1 MLIKLFRALVGLAAV
16 ALAVLPAPSSLGQ
29 VANAHHIL
37 PGWLDLEITQDG
49 SSSLGLEL
57 LELGTHLC
65 GTPWWSGSSGG
76 SEECRIVFGAGG
88 RLSGSFAASPLRLEV
103 LSATAFT
110 NGSGL
115 VSVRPQVLEIG
126 YPDTLAA
133 PCGDFHYTL
142 TVATGTQP
150 TSVLTLLAPS
160 STGATTGLVVGTL
173 EIRAMVT
180 FSPVVGVGELTPV
193 YSEQMVLNLDFGG
206 RWTVVSPSH
215 PLASNLVGQGSTNL
229 TLFADRTNP
238 MWVPRPAC
246 GQDKRKCS
254 RFCFEATEERLDI
267 LSFGNDEEVEST
279 E

>member
-1 MLIKLFRALVGLAAV
+1 MLIKLFRTLVGFAAV

-29 VANAHHIL
+29 VANAHQIV
-37 PGWLDLEITQDG
+37 PGWLDLEITRDG
-49 SSSLGLEL
+49 SSSLDFEL

-65 GTPWWSGSSGG
+65 GTPWFSGSSGG

-88 RLSGSFAASPLRLEV
+88 RLSGTFAASPLRLEV

-115 VSVRPQVLEIG
+115 VSVRPQALEIS
-126 YPDTLAA
+126 YPDTLAT

-142 TVATGTQP
+142 TIATGPQP
-150 TSVLTLLAPS
+150 TSMLTLLPPS
-160 STGATTGLVVGTL
+160 SVGANTSLVAGTL
-173 EIRAMVT
+173 EIRAMVA
-180 FSPVVGVGELTPV
+180 FSPVVEVGERTPV
-193 YSEQMVLNLDFGG
+193 HSEQLVLNLDFGG

-215 PLASNLVGQGSTNL
+215 PLVSNLVGQGSTNL
-229 TLFADRTNP
+229 TLFADRANP

-246 GQDKRKCS
+246 GQDKKKCS
-254 RFCFEATEERLDI
+254 RFCLEATEERLDI
-267 LSFGNDEEVEST
+267 LSFGNDEEVEPT